1 MQDLFTI
8 CIFPTLLTIMLKG
21 GEIQTV
27 TIRAQISDKLFSKA
41 CCKHSHK
48 LLVSASRPQEG
59 RILMKDVGC

>member
-1 MQDLFTI
+1 
-8 CIFPTLLTIMLKG
+8 MLKG